1 MPVARFSVRISYIER
16 PYSDDF
22 ERYVGWL
29 CDSLGLCTH
38 ECDSAREILLEIIK
52 SKKGLTSTEL
62 SGRLSKSRGAVI
74 NQLNKLIESGLIV
87 KNGRLYRLRASTMER
102 TIEELFEDIERAFI
116 RFMKIA
122 EEIDKELRKF

>member
-1 MPVARFSVRISYIER
+1 MPGARFSVRISYIER